1 MSVKTRE
8 IILDILLELEKEDA
22 KSHLLIRDVLLK
34 FDYLDARDKGLIK
47 RISEGTIFHKI
58 TLDYVL
64 DRFSKKPMAKCKP
77 EIAAILRMSLYQI
90 LFMDKIPD
98 NAICDE
104 AVKLCRKKS
113 FEAFCPFVNGILRN
127 ICRDK
132 ESALNFA
139 DIEDNVKRI
148 SVTYSCPEWIV
159 KMLLKEQKDGE
170 SLIKALSDIRP
181 TFVKIL
187 KHDDVAGLLK
197 TWDDAGIKYSES
209 RYIKDAFSLEGFEG
223 MESVP
228 GFSAGKFLIQDESS
242 MISAECA
249 GVKEG
254 YDLRVLDVCAAPGG
268 KSSFVASR
276 MFPKGEV
283 VSCDVSDYKVSM
295 ISDNAERMNLTNLKP
310 TLQDATEFNKE
321 YEGAFDIVIAD
332 VPCSGLGVMSRKS
345 DIKYKISNEAMKDI
359 CDLQKAIVTNVSRY
373 VKPGGVLLYS
383 TCTIHKAENEKMA
396 KFITDNLPFKE
407 DSLKPF
413 VPFLFDIPRQSESH
427 IQLRPDVDGTDGF
440 FVARFI
446 KSED

>member
-1 MSVKTRE
+1 MSVNTRE
-8 IILDILLELEKEDA
+8 IILDILLELEKEGA
-22 KSHLLIRDVLLK
+22 KSHLLIREVLEK
-34 FDYLDARDKGLIK
+34 YDYLDARDKGLIK
-47 RISEGTIFHKI
+47 RIGEGTVFNKI
-58 TLDYVL
+58 TLDFVL
-64 DRFSKKPMAKCKP
+64 DKYSKKPMSKCKP
-77 EIAAILRMSLYQI
+77 EVAAILRMSLYQI

-113 FEAFCPFVNGILRN
+113 FETFCPFVNGILRN
-127 ICRDK
+127 VCRDK
-132 ESALNFA
+132 DKALSFD
-139 DIEDNVKRI
+139 DISDRVKRI

-159 KMLLKEQKDGE
+159 KMLLKEQEDGE
-170 SLIKALSDIRP
+170 NLVKALSVIRP

-187 KHDDVAGLLK
+187 KHTDAEQLLK
-197 TWDDAGIKYSES
+197 EWKAAGITYEES
-209 RYIKDAFSLEGFEG
+209 RYIKDAYSLLGFEG

-228 GFSAGKFLIQDESS
+228 GFSEGKFLIQDESS
-242 MISAECA
+242 MICAECA
-249 GVKEG
+249 GVTE
-254 YDLRVLDVCAAPGG
+254 DSNLRILDVCAAPGG
-268 KSSFVASR
+268 KSSYVASR
-276 MFPKGEV
+276 MYPKGEV

-295 ISDNAERMNLTNLKP
+295 IEENADRMHLNNLKP
-310 TLQDATEFNKE
+310 TLQDATEFNKD

-359 CDLQKAIVTNVSRY
+359 CDLQKAIVNNVSRY
-373 VKPGGVLLYS
+373 VKPGGVLIYS
-383 TCTIHKAENEKMA
+383 TCTIHKAENEKMV
-396 KFITDNLPFKE
+396 KYIKENLSFKE

-413 VPFLFDIPRQSESH
+413 VPFLFEKPRKSDSH